1 MNLLIKSAIVV
12 NSESI
17 WNGKKVDLYIKDGII
32 KSIAPEIKTEG
43 NVQLIEIPNLHV
55 SIGWFDMQV
64 NFNDPGAEIAEDLLS
79 GCKAAAAGGFTGVAC
94 FSSDISP
101 IQSKAA
107 IEYIQSKTQL
117 EAVEVY
123 PVGALSQDLA
133 GKNMSEMYDMH
144 CAGAVAFSDNKHS
157 INDAGLLSRSLLYA
171 KGFNGTII
179 HFPEDAALAGG
190 GKMNE
195 GEMSTRLGIKGTP
208 ALAEELMIARDIALA
223 EYHQT
228 SIHFSPI
235 STAGAVARIREAKKK
250 GIAVSCGVA
259 VHNLI
264 ALDNDLA
271 DFDSN
276 YKVKP
281 ALRTLVDCEA
291 LWQGLSDNTI
301 DVICSDHSPQVIEN
315 KEQEFEY
322 AAEGMIGLESFYGL
336 LNSSE
341 QRLSLIDLLDKF
353 SVAPRRLLKLAIPKL
368 AESEIANLTMFVPN
382 VTWTF
387 TVPHIQSKSKNSPF
401 INKQLMGKVYGI
413 INKNSFIK
421 HPIF

>member
-1 MNLLIKSAIVV
+1 MNLLIKSVVIV
-12 NSESI
+12 NSDSK

-32 KSIAPEIKTEG
+32 KSIAPELKAAENT
-43 NVQLIEIPNLHV
+43 QLIEVPNLHV

-64 NFNDPGAEIAEDLLS
+64 NFNDPGDEIAEDLLS

-94 FSSDISP
+94 FSSDTSP

-107 IEYIQSKTQL
+107 IEYIQSKTQH
-117 EAVEVY
+117 EAVQVY

-133 GKNMSEMYDMH
+133 GKSMSEMYDMH
-144 CAGAVAFSDNKHS
+144 SAGAVAFSDNKHS

-235 STAGAVARIREAKKK
+235 STADAVARIREAKSK
-250 GIAVSCGVA
+250 GLAISCGVA

-264 ALDNDLA
+264 AQDSDLV

-281 ALRTLVDCEA
+281 ALRTINDCEA
-291 LWQGLSDNTI
+291 LWQGLADNTI

-315 KEQEFEY
+315 KEREFEY

-336 LNSSE
+336 LNSS
-341 QRLSLIDLLDKF
+341 QHSLGLLDLINKF
-353 SVAPRRLLKLAIPKL
+353 SVVPRRLLKLAIPKL
-368 AESEIANLTMFVPN
+368 NENEIANLTLFVPDAS
-382 VTWTF
+382 WTF
-387 TVPHIQSKSKNSPF
+387 TSSHIQSKSKNTPF
-401 INKQLMGKVYGI
+401 INKQLKGWVYGI

-421 HPIF
+421 NHII

>member
-1 MNLLIKSAIVV
+1 MNLLIKSAVVV
-12 NSESI
+12 NSDSK
-17 WNGKKVDLYIKDGII
+17 WNGKKVDLCIKDGII
-32 KSIAPEIKTEG
+32 KSIAPELKPEE
-43 NVQLIEIPNLHV
+43 NAQLIEIPNLHV

-64 NFNDPGAEIAEDLLS
+64 NLNDPGAEIAEDLLS
-79 GCKAAAAGGFTGVAC
+79 GCKAAAAGGFTGIAC

-107 IEYIQSKTQL
+107 IEYIQSKTQR

-144 CAGAVAFSDNKHS
+144 CAGAIAFSDNKHS
-157 INDAGLLSRSLLYA
+157 IKDAGLLSRSLLYA

-179 HFPEDAALAGG
+179 HFPEDEALAGG

-195 GEMSTRLGIKGTP
+195 GEMSTRLGVKGIP
-208 ALAEELMIARDIALA
+208 ALAEELMVARDLALA

-228 SIHFSPI
+228 SIHLSPI
-235 STAGAVARIREAKKK
+235 STSGAVARIREAKSK
-250 GIAVSCGVA
+250 GIAVTCGVA

-264 ALDNDLA
+264 AQDSDLA

-281 ALRTLVDCEA
+281 ALRTNNDCEA
-291 LWQGLSDNTI
+291 LWQGLADNTI
-301 DVICSDHSPQVIEN
+301 DVICSDHTPQVIEN
-315 KEQEFEY
+315 KEREFEY
-322 AAEGMIGLESFYGL
+322 AADGMIGLESFYGL
-336 LNSSE
+336 LNSSK
-341 QRLSLIDLLDKF
+341 QQLGLLNLINKF
-353 SVAPRRLLKLAIPKL
+353 SEAPRKLLQLAIPKL
-368 AESEIANLTMFVPN
+368 AENESANLTLFVPDT
-382 VTWTF
+382 VWTF
-387 TVPHIQSKSKNSPF
+387 TNSHIQSKSKNTPF
-401 INKQLMGKVYGI
+401 INKQLKGRVYGI

-421 HPIF
+421 NHLL